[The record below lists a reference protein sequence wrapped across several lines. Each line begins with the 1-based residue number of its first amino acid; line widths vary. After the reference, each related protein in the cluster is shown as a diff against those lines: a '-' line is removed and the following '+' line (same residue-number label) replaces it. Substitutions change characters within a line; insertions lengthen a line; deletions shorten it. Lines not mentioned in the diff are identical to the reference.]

1 MTIPHGDVLPAG
13 AASSSGFRDPGT
25 LTRLLK
31 LFLYLSIV
39 LGALSFVSA
48 LLVLSLLAGTLALGE
63 VAGND
68 LIQQIIAS
76 SRGVNFLVVLV
87 LFCIWTY
94 RANHNARQLGA
105 PDMQFTPG
113 WAVGWYFIPIANL
126 WKPYQ
131 AMREIW
137 QASANPAHWQQQP
150 RGPILPLWWTL
161 LLLSNVI
168 STASLRLSLRAQT
181 ASTDSDVILAWVV
194 SATNDAVGVL
204 SDTTALVLVNQIFR
218 MQMTRRAADAFV

>member
-131 AMREIW
+131 AMCEIW